1 MASESSV
8 VGEQNWA
15 SDCNPCV
22 SSFIF
27 LYLSFPRAYPTL
39 TKTHLSCP
47 LSQIRSC
54 ISSRT
59 GPRSS
64 TLFRDRI
71 RSDIRTRLGPAS
83 LGCGFPG
90 FPSAFVAARLFEC
103 ESFLAPRFPD
113 FSGQFCYCTLG
124 CDRLAR
130 FPYLGVSRLR
140 YHFPLWPSSVLR
152 APAQPLFAQTS

>member
-1 MASESSV
+1 MFKCCWPSCVSTWVGVASESSV

-83 LGCGFPG
+83 LGVWVSRFSVSLR
-90 FPSAFVAARLFEC
+90 PSSPFRVRVF
-103 ESFLAPRFPD
+103 FLAPRFPLS
-113 FSGQFCYCTLG
+113 FLVSFYYCTLR
-124 CDRLAR
+124 CVRRAR
-130 FPYLGVSRLR
+130 VR
-140 YHFPLWPSSVLR
+140 
-152 APAQPLFAQTS
+152 T

>member
-1 MASESSV
+1 MFKCCWPSCVSTWVGVASESSV

-22 SSFIF
+22 S
-27 LYLSFPRAYPTL
+27 LHLSLSLLSSRLPHTN
-39 TKTHLSCP
+39 KTHLSCP

-90 FPSAFVAARLFEC
+90 FPSAFVAAHLFEC
-103 ESFLAPRFPD
+103 ESFPAPRFPD
-113 FSGQFCYCTLG
+113 FSGQFL
-124 CDRLAR
+124 L
-130 FPYLGVSRLR
+130 L
-140 YHFPLWPSSVLR
+140 HFRVR
-152 APAQPLFAQTS
+152 

>member
-1 MASESSV
+1 MRVVELVAHWTLSYSCDKCLSV
-8 VGEQNWA
+8 VGRVVFQRGLAWQ
-15 SDCNPCV
+15 V
-22 SSFIF
+22 SQVLLVSRIGLLTVTRVSPFIF

-54 ISSRT
+54 NSSRT

-83 LGCGFPG
+83 LGVWVSRFSVSLR
-90 FPSAFVAARLFEC
+90 PSSPFRVRVF
-103 ESFLAPRFPD
+103 FLAPRFPLS
-113 FSGQFCYCTLG
+113 FL
-124 CDRLAR
+124 
-130 FPYLGVSRLR
+130 VSFTIAL
-140 YHFPLWPSSVLR
+140 
-152 APAQPLFAQTS
+152 

>member
-1 MASESSV
+1 MFKCCWPSCVSTWVGVASESSV

-15 SDCNPCV
+15 SDCNPC
-22 SSFIF
+22 
-27 LYLSFPRAYPTL
+27 LLLHLTLSFPRAYPTL
-39 TKTHLSCP
+39 TKTHLSFP
-47 LSQIRSC
+47 LPQIGSC

-64 TLFRDRI
+64 ILFRDRI

-113 FSGQFCYCTLG
+113 FSGQFL
-124 CDRLAR
+124 L
-130 FPYLGVSRLR
+130 L
-140 YHFPLWPSSVLR
+140 HFRVR
-152 APAQPLFAQTS
+152 

>member
-1 MASESSV
+1 MEFVAHWTLSYSCDKCLSVVGRVVFQRGLSESSV

-83 LGCGFPG
+83 LWCGFPG

-113 FSGQFCYCTLG
+113 FSGQFL
-124 CDRLAR
+124 L
-130 FPYLGVSRLR
+130 L
-140 YHFPLWPSSVLR
+140 HFRVR
-152 APAQPLFAQTS
+152 

>member
-1 MASESSV
+1 MAHWTLSYSCDKCLSV
-8 VGEQNWA
+8 VGRVVFQRGLAWQV
-15 SDCNPCV
+15 SQVLLVSRIGLLTVTRVSLP
-22 SSFIF
+22 SSF
-27 LYLSFPRAYPTL
+27 YLSFPRAYPTL

-113 FSGQFCYCTLG
+113 FSGQFL
-124 CDRLAR
+124 L
-130 FPYLGVSRLR
+130 L
-140 YHFPLWPSSVLR
+140 HFRVR
-152 APAQPLFAQTS
+152 

>member
-1 MASESSV
+1 MARLNLVASCGACGSLDSELQLCQVFKCCWPSCVSTWVGVASESSV

-71 RSDIRTRLGPAS
+71 RSDIRTRLGPAR

-90 FPSAFVAARLFEC
+90 FPSAFVAA
-103 ESFLAPRFPD
+103 
-113 FSGQFCYCTLG
+113 
-124 CDRLAR
+124 
-130 FPYLGVSRLR
+130 
-140 YHFPLWPSSVLR
+140 VLR
-152 APAQPLFAQTS
+152 APAQSLFA